1 MIIAPRPL
9 TDRTLTHGELS
20 DDKRKCLK
28 IGPCG
33 LGDKAIY
40 LNSFYID
47 RIYYVP
53 YTEVARVFKRVAMSK
68 GGYSGKGMFGSM
80 PYLVVRFKNGQEKQC
95 NFKYEDQVDALL
107 DVLRIQH
114 PEIKLMSESGEKR
127 LAEAEAAEQARYV
140 KHLSEQAEASIR
152 ELNEAKETLNEIPAS
167 YTRLS
172 YAARQKR
179 TIDNINPTYRAVAL
193 VILLMAAASAAFGL
207 YAMIRGGFDHAVYF
221 VLFGF
226 AGVFFAMATRVLP
239 TGRNNRRF
247 AQREWDEA
255 RSAMANM
262 LAGERSFPLPAQYAH
277 PVVIDRMIRV
287 IREGRAETPQA
298 ALETVK
304 ADLRALN
311 SDVTVSQR
319 EYDEVVKVK
328 PMFLVSNYK

>member
-1 MIIAPRPL
+1 
-9 TDRTLTHGELS
+9 
-20 DDKRKCLK
+20 
-28 IGPCG
+28 
-33 LGDKAIY
+33 
-40 LNSFYID
+40 
-47 RIYYVP
+47 
-53 YTEVARVFKRVAMSK
+53 
-68 GGYSGKGMFGSM
+68 
-80 PYLVVRFKNGQEKQC
+80 
-95 NFKYEDQVDALL
+95 
-107 DVLRIQH
+107 
-114 PEIKLMSESGEKR
+114 
-127 LAEAEAAEQARYV
+127 
-140 KHLSEQAEASIR
+140 
-152 ELNEAKETLNEIPAS
+152 
-167 YTRLS
+167 
-172 YAARQKR
+172 
-179 TIDNINPTYRAVAL
+179 
-193 VILLMAAASAAFGL
+193 MAAASAAFGL